1 MFKKKKAWTWQGE
14 KVMRKTQIKLLEI
27 KIQRREKYILDG
39 INSKQNTKEEMFM
52 RPEDRSWYLQII
64 KLSKMKHWGKNSKK

>member
-1 MFKKKKAWTWQGE
+1 
-14 KVMRKTQIKLLEI
+14 MRKTQIKLLEI

-52 RPEDRSWYLQII
+52 RPEDRS
-64 KLSKMKHWGKNSKK
+64 